1 MRYILVEVQKK
12 NSNNIMTVNRAR
24 RTEIIPKMVATLN
37 GGFENVVISLT
48 FPRQSSTPEGFEVK
62 WQTLQS
68 PKRAGLSDSE
78 AIPSH
83 SGVMKATELMM
94 A

>member
-1 MRYILVEVQKK
+1 M
-12 NSNNIMTVNRAR
+12 MTVNKAS

-48 FPRQSSTPEGFEVK
+48 FPRQSSTPEGFEVTE
-62 WQTLQS
+62 QVLHS

-78 AIPSH
+78 ALPNH
-83 SGVMKATELMM
+83 SGVMKATALMM